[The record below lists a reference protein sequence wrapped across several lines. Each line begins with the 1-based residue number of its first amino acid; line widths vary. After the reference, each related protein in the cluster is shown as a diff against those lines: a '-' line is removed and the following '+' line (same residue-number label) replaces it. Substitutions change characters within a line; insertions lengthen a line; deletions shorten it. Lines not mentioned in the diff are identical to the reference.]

1 MKSAWRSLC
10 LMGHKQETTM
20 SSITVQSATPAAL
33 GGAVR
38 WMMRWARALALYLDR
53 RAAIKELGELD
64 DRALRDIGL
73 SRCELEKAVA
83 GFAKPDIT
91 RVW

>member
-1 MKSAWRSLC
+1 
-10 LMGHKQETTM
+10 
-20 SSITVQSATPAAL
+20 
-33 GGAVR
+33 
-38 WMMRWARALALYLDR
+38 MRWARALAVYSDR
-53 RAAIKELGELD
+53 RAAIKELRELD

-73 SRCELEKAVA
+73 SRCEVEKAAA

>member
-1 MKSAWRSLC
+1 
-10 LMGHKQETTM
+10 M
-20 SSITVQSATPAAL
+20 SSITVQSATL
-33 GGAVR
+33 GAFGRAVR
-38 WMMRWARALALYLDR
+38 WMLRWARALADYLDR
-53 RAAIKELGELD
+53 RAVIQELRELD

-73 SRCELEKAVA
+73 SRCEVEKALA